1 MLVNVTWLTL
11 CILSCSHRSGCI
23 VLSFGQEKFN
33 GEAIDTLHYVV
44 NQSNYTVHTLRN
56 VTEYLSLAKS
66 IKVAE
71 MFLPSDIM
79 DGIDNLN
86 VDLNTAAD
94 TLSDHTNENSVKM
107 RKVFNAVYAF
117 IDLTLFS
124 YLYIQFNI
132 GIYIW

>member
-1 MLVNVTWLTL
+1 
-11 CILSCSHRSGCI
+11 
-23 VLSFGQEKFN
+23 
-33 GEAIDTLHYVV
+33 V

-79 DGIDNLN
+79 DDIDNLN

-94 TLSDHTNENSVKM
+94 TLSNHTNENSVKI
-107 RKVFNAVYAF
+107 RKVFNAVYVF
-117 IDLTLFS
+117 IDFTLFS
-124 YLYIQFNI
+124 YQYMQFDI
-132 GIYIW
+132 GIHMVN